1 MSNRYAAPGR
11 RRRWPWLVL
20 LGIILGIALL
30 AATFTVLHK
39 TSSTEF
45 CVSCHTMQQPLAE
58 YQGSVHFQ
66 NKPGI
71 RAECADC
78 HIPQQPLDFLKT
90 KVLALKDVYGEL
102 TGKID
107 TPEKYQAHKLAMAQS
122 VWDTMK
128 ANDSATCR
136 SCHSYQAMDIIDQS
150 AEARK
155 QHPVA
160 IKDGETCIDCHKG
173 VAHILPDMS
182 ALSAAGA
189 SELAA
194 AAAKTPDGARTLYAI
209 STQPFFLA
217 PQAGA
222 HSDGSLMPSTEIRVL
237 QRRGDMVEGELSGW
251 QQNGVNQVIYAAQGK
266 RILSALLGEAARKQV
281 KVLSSDT
288 DAATGLVWH
297 RVTLSIWLPKA
308 NLIGSEQPIW
318 RYAADMMSANC
329 TGCHG
334 LTALDRFNA
343 NQWIGVVKGMAS
355 RTSLNEEQ
363 LRLLTQYVQKHA
375 SDISANGADQ
385 PKEPK

>member
-1 MSNRYAAPGR
+1 MSNRYPASGR
-11 RRRWPWLVL
+11 HRRWPWLLLLGVI
-20 LGIILGIALL
+20 LGIILV
-30 AATFTVLHK
+30 AASFTVLHK

-71 RAECADC
+71 RADCADC
-78 HIPQQPLDFLKT
+78 HVPQQPLDFLKT

-122 VWDTMK
+122 VWNTMK

-150 AEARK
+150 PEARQ

-160 IKDGETCIDCHKG
+160 IKQGETCIDCHKG

-182 ALSAAGA
+182 ALTAAGA
-189 SELAA
+189 NELAA
-194 AAAKTPDGARTLYAI
+194 AAAQTPASAHTLYAI
-209 STQPFFLA
+209 TTQPFFLS
-217 PQAGA
+217 PNSGA
-222 HSDGSLMPSTEIRVL
+222 HDDGSLMPSTAIRVL
-237 QRRGDMVEGELSGW
+237 QRQGEMIQGELNGW
-251 QQNGVNQVIYAAQGK
+251 QQDGVNQVIYDAQGK
-266 RILSALLGEAARKQV
+266 RILAALLGEAARKQV
-281 KVLSSDT
+281 KVLSSET
-288 DAATGLVWH
+288 DAATGLIWH
-297 RVTLSIWLPKA
+297 RVSLAVWLPKGK
-308 NLIGSEQPIW
+308 LIGSEQPIW
-318 RYAADMMSANC
+318 RYAATMMSDNC

-375 SDISANGADQ
+375 SDMSADRAEET
-385 PKEPK
+385 K